1 MKVSSENSPMPNI
14 ERPAASTDTL
24 ETTLAG
30 ATNQLKAYARPTLTA
45 FGSVRELTGGASGGN
60 GDAGQ
65 QNMAPG
71 NSDPALKE
79 NAVRIGKHPA
89 GFGIWLF
96 DYKPQFRDA
105 LGHGRQFGVM
115 ADEVA
120 QVYPDAVSAGSDG
133 YLRVDYAA
141 IGVTRH

>member
-1 MKVSSENSPMPNI
+1 MSCQKQESGTHTPFD
-14 ERPAASTDTL
+14 PAEAGTTAGKLAYTKPALTL
-24 ETTLAG
+24 
-30 ATNQLKAYARPTLTA
+30 

-65 QNMAPG
+65 QNMAA
-71 NSDPALKE
+71 SDPAYKE
-79 NAVRIGKHPA
+79 NTLRIGEHPA

-96 DYKPQFRDA
+96 DYKPRFRDA
-105 LGHGRQFGVM
+105 FGHGRQFGVM

-120 QVYPDAVSAGSDG
+120 RVYPDAVTRGSDG

-141 IGVTRH
+141 IGITRH